1 MNEGARKVAFACVLL
16 VALVIPIENV
26 AVLPVVGS
34 LGRLAGLL
42 MVVSAVPA
50 FFARGR
56 LEIRRPPL
64 SVVVLALF
72 VLWSFAG
79 LLWTIEVEST
89 VRYVS
94 TFVQLLVFVVI
105 IWQVTPGDTGR
116 RALQQAY
123 VIGCWIAVA
132 DGINNFVQ
140 GKEAVFQRFAVSNT
154 DPNDYALALA
164 LALPMAYEL
173 FRDGRTWTRVLNLL
187 FVPAALSAIVLSA
200 SRGGTLAAAVALL
213 AFPLGWRTIE
223 RHGRRAMLLLAVAAL
238 ALVPFLWSDIVSIV
252 GSNVERI
259 GAVGRDITSGD
270 LNERE
275 LIWSVGMSA
284 FAARPLLGV
293 GGGAFPAAIERVAG
307 LRQLAHNTFISVAVE
322 TGAVGLALFVAL
334 IVVTAF
340 PLLYSYARRNLPSV
354 LLLATLLVG
363 ILPLTWEFKKPLW
376 FVIALLVLVR
386 RVEVVRIASAPSPTL
401 GPRGALTRP
410 TASAE
415 GA

>member
-116 RALQQAY
+116 GALQQAY

-238 ALVPFLWSDIVSIV
+238 ALVPFLWSDIVTIV

-340 PLLYSYARRNLPSV
+340 PLLYPYARRNLPSV